1 MINEIFAIVNK
12 IKFGVDGD
20 VVDRLH
26 HKYTVFLL
34 IFLALFMST
43 ETIVGERIKCFS
55 PVVYPKHWHTYISR
69 LCWVKNTYQV
79 DFGVSP
85 MEAKE
90 NEAHHEILY
99 YQWAAIILAL
109 AAVMFY
115 LPCKLW
121 HFFADRAGKSFY
133 NIIHSAI
140 ATSRNYLGLNI
151 DNMISTCSNFAMVL
165 DDGKRTTVFTNLALF
180 LDRFFDAQVIE
191 ILGSVF

>member
-1 MINEIFAIVNK
+1 MINEIFDIVNK
-12 IKFGVDGD
+12 IQFGVDGD

-34 IFLALFMST
+34 IFLSLFLT
-43 ETIVGERIKCFS
+43 AEAIVGERIKCFS
-55 PVVYPKHWHTYISR
+55 QVVYPKGWHTYISR

-85 MEAKE
+85 QEAKE
-90 NEAHHEILY
+90 DGFHEIVY

-121 HFFADRAGKSFY
+121 HFFAERA
-133 NIIHSAI
+133 
-140 ATSRNYLGLNI
+140 GLNI
-151 DNMISTCSNFAMVL
+151 DNMIKTCSNFAVIL
-165 DDGKRTTVFTNLALF
+165 DDGERMGVFTNLALF
-180 LDRFFDAQVIE
+180 LDRFFDA
-191 ILGSVF
+191 